1 MIMDFNVNVRLDA
14 TPALVGCVNTLA
26 TAIGGAMPQVREL
39 PSAVVEP
46 QVPAVPAVKEP
57 AAAVPAEEKPS
68 EISDEQMRAIVGP
81 KTKEFGKEKV
91 FRILDGFGV
100 KRIPEL
106 NQEQRREFIEKLNA
120 L

>member
-39 PSAVVEP
+39 PSAVVERRCRQYRQSRNP
-46 QVPAVPAVKEP
+46 RPRPDGGETVRNIGRA
-57 AAAVPAEEKPS
+57 
-68 EISDEQMRAIVGP
+68 DEAIVGP

-91 FRILDGFGV
+91 FGILDGFGV

>member
-1 MIMDFNVNVRLDA
+1 MDFNVNVRLDA

-46 QVPAVPAVKEP
+46 QVPAVPTEG
-57 AAAVPAEEKPS
+57 KPS

-91 FRILDGFGV
+91 FGILDGFGV

>member
-1 MIMDFNVNVRLDA
+1 MDFNVNVRLDA

-46 QVPAVPAVKEP
+46 QVPAVKEP
-57 AAAVPAEEKPS
+57 AAAVPTEEKPS

-91 FRILDGFGV
+91 FGILDGFGV

>member
-1 MIMDFNVNVRLDA
+1 MDFNVNVRLDA

-26 TAIGGAMPQVREL
+26 TAIGGAIPQVREL
-39 PSAVVEP
+39 PSAVAEP
-46 QVPAVPAVKEP
+46 QVPAGPAVKEP
-57 AAAVPAEEKPS
+57 AAAVPTEGKPS

-91 FRILDGFGV
+91 FGILDGFGV

>member
-1 MIMDFNVNVRLDA
+1 MDFNVNVRLDA

-39 PSAVVEP
+39 PPAVVVP
-46 QVPAVPAVKEP
+46 QAPAVPAVKEP
-57 AAAVPAEEKPS
+57 AAAAPTEGKTS
-68 EISDEQMRAIVGP
+68 EISDKQMRDIVGP

-91 FRILDGFGV
+91 FGILEGFGV